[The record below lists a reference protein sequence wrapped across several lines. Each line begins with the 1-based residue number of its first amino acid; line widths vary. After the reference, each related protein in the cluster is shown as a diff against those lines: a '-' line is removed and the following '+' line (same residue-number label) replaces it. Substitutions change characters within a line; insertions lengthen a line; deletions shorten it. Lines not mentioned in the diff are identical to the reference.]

1 MCVRRFCE
9 DVKVYEVPVMRKKV
23 SCFADKTLCA
33 FKSCGAA
40 FRSAFKFLSCNKTQA
55 VITALGFF
63 IAAFL
68 VTAILFAAHAEM
80 TARSFSEHPL
90 GGNIMTLK
98 LNDCT
103 WMNAAKLRENVTEAE
118 NVLPYER
125 IDSVEMYGNSKKS
138 CRFPAIVTDN
148 TFFDY
153 AAMEIVS
160 GRTFSASEV
169 NSRSFGAVVSE
180 EAARELFGESDPIG
194 QQVKLNNQVYNVLG
208 VMKGVNGWN
217 CGSLVIVPNTA
228 ARILLG
234 RQDTDTYVFVGVK
247 NENALRAEAE
257 KYLNDKS
264 SSGAVR
270 PDKNKDYGYSLSY
283 SGSKSAGANTV
294 GIIVYIIMLIL
305 SGAALLMLTL
315 YPSDRSVLYD
325 IRGRNYSKAKVFMTF
340 WSVGALVVITACLLG
355 ILLGIPCGMLY
366 AAVRSLPIVFDMSMV
381 LTSLSVFL
389 VTIGFGLLIGIIPG
403 VKYARSLKRAR

>member
-1 MCVRRFCE
+1 
-9 DVKVYEVPVMRKKV
+9 MRKKA
-23 SCFADKTLCA
+23 SCYAGKVICV

-40 FRSAFKFLSCNKTQA
+40 FRSAFKFLSRNKTQA

-80 TARSFSEHPL
+80 TARSFAEHPL

-103 WMNAAKLRENVTEAE
+103 WMNAAKLRENVTGAE

-138 CRFPAIVTDN
+138 CNFPAIVTDN

-153 AAMEIVS
+153 AAAEIVS
-160 GRTFSASEV
+160 GRAFSASEV

-194 QQVKLNNQVYNVLG
+194 RQVKLNNQVYNVLG

-247 NENALRAEAE
+247 NENTLRAEAE

-315 YPSDRSVLYD
+315 YPSDRSALYD
-325 IRGRNYSKAKVFMTF
+325 IRGSNYSKAKVFMTF
-340 WSVGALVVITACLLG
+340 WSVGVLVVITACLLG
-355 ILLGIPCGMLY
+355 ILLGILCGMLY

-389 VTIGFGLLIGIIPG
+389 VAIGFGLLIGIIPG
-403 VKYARSLKRAR
+403 VKYVRSLKRA